1 MREDFFKN
9 RNKNNEEIFQE
20 VEEMEKFV
28 KEFGVQM
35 NEKEWVMFFE
45 IRKKCVS
52 EVIKV
57 FCFFLGGVKQ
67 MQYYMDIIFKFVF
80 FFNVEVGI
88 NLFISDVVF
97 EDKGDIKFDVEVLL
111 KRLGDFRDVI
121 LEGVKFYFGY
131 DEGFVKFFGWDM
143 NDIVQKFEE
152 SGIEVFFGIVKEV
165 IEEFVKE
172 VEVYYG

>member
-1 MREDFFKN
+1 
-9 RNKNNEEIFQE
+9 
-20 VEEMEKFV
+20 
-28 KEFGVQM
+28 
-35 NEKEWVMFFE
+35 
-45 IRKKCVS
+45 
-52 EVIKV
+52 
-57 FCFFLGGVKQ
+57 
-67 MQYYMDIIFKFVF
+67 MDIIFKFVF

-143 NDIVQKFEE
+143 NDIV
-152 SGIEVFFGIVKEV
+152 
-165 IEEFVKE
+165 
-172 VEVYYG
+172 